1 MKKVVFALSF
11 IFIVLSSV
19 NAQKTVNDF
28 KYVIVPERYDF
39 LKENDQ
45 YNLNTLTKFLLE
57 KENLKVYMDNSAL
70 PKELAENRCLGL
82 YTKVT
87 DYSKLFKTK
96 LKIELLDCYNNV
108 ILESELGETRE
119 KEYKAAYHE
128 ALRNAYQ
135 SIKGLNYSYT
145 AKQSENK
152 PLLVED
158 PEIVPGTP
166 PKKIEAKTPKVE
178 VKKPVAVEKP
188 KPVKTTT
195 PSVMV
200 EKAIEIEK
208 PKTPVIKK
216 APLKKPKEEIMV
228 VVESYLKA
236 QPTAYGFSIINNVD
250 GKSVFDI
257 IKTGKK
263 DVFFVKGENAIVYK
277 LESGIWKKETFSD
290 SKIVVETL
298 DIRF

>member
-1 MKKVVFALSF
+1 
-11 IFIVLSSV
+11 
-19 NAQKTVNDF
+19 
-28 KYVIVPERYDF
+28 
-39 LKENDQ
+39 
-45 YNLNTLTKFLLE
+45 
-57 KENLKVYMDNSAL
+57 
-70 PKELAENRCLGL
+70 
-82 YTKVT
+82 
-87 DYSKLFKTK
+87 
-96 LKIELLDCYNNV
+96 
-108 ILESELGETRE
+108 
-119 KEYKAAYHE
+119 
-128 ALRNAYQ
+128 
-135 SIKGLNYSYT
+135 
-145 AKQSENK
+145 
-152 PLLVED
+152 
-158 PEIVPGTP
+158 
-166 PKKIEAKTPKVE
+166 
-178 VKKPVAVEKP
+178 
-188 KPVKTTT
+188 
-195 PSVMV
+195 MV

-290 SKIVVETL
+290 SKIVVEAL